1 MKFAAA
7 GSMLFVMLWTAS
19 SCGARDAARSE
30 PTAQPEPA
38 APSAA
43 TASPAVALPN
53 GSKILVEV
61 VSDPLTRAQGLMF
74 RSSLGSD
81 RGMLFL
87 FPETAVYPFWMKNT
101 LIALDIIWIDENL
114 TIVHIA
120 RDVPP
125 CKADPCP
132 SYPPKAAARY
142 VLELAAGEAAARGF
156 GDGEKLVFEG
166 LENIV
171 AR

>member
-1 MKFAAA
+1 MKLAIILP
-7 GSMLFVMLWTAS
+7 MLAVVLSTGV

-30 PTAQPEPA
+30 STGRASAGVSSVP
-38 APSAA
+38 PSA
-43 TASPAVALPN
+43 VVLPG
-53 GSKILVEV
+53 GSKIAVEV
-61 VSDPLTRAQGLMF
+61 VSDQLTRAQGLMF
-74 RSSLGSD
+74 RSSLGTD
-81 RGMLFL
+81 RGMLFV
-87 FPETAVYPFWMKNT
+87 FQETAVYPFWMKNT
-101 LIALDIIWIDENL
+101 LIPLDIIWIDE
-114 TIVHIA
+114 TRAIVDIA

-142 VLELAAGEAAARGF
+142 VLELAAGQAAARGLGV
-156 GDGEKLVFEG
+156 GDRLVFEG

>member
-1 MKFAAA
+1 MKATIA
-7 GSMLFVMLWTAS
+7 GALLLIAFWAGA
-19 SCGARDAARSE
+19 CGARDAARG
-30 PTAQPEPA
+30 EPA
-38 APSAA
+38 EPA
-43 TASPAVALPN
+43 TAPPSESVSASPVVVLPG

-61 VSDPLTRAQGLMF
+61 VSEDLTRAQGLMF
-74 RSSLGSD
+74 RSSLGRD

-87 FPETAVYPFWMKNT
+87 FPRTAVYPFWMKNT
-101 LIALDIIWIDENL
+101 LIPLDIIWIDESGA
-114 TIVHIA
+114 IVHIA

-132 SYPPKAAARY
+132 SYPPKAAARF
-142 VLELAAGEAAARGF
+142 VLELAAGEAAARGLRD
-156 GDGEKLVFEG
+156 GDRLVFKG

>member
-1 MKFAAA
+1 MKLAVA
-7 GSMLFVMLWTAS
+7 GSMLFLILWTAS
-19 SCGARDAARSE
+19 ACGARDAARSE
-30 PTAQPEPA
+30 STPPPA
-38 APSAA
+38 SVAPA
-43 TASPAVALPN
+43 TPASPAVALPD
-53 GSKILVEV
+53 GSRILVDV
-61 VSDPLTRAQGLMF
+61 VSDPLGRAQGLMF
-74 RSSLGSD
+74 RSSLGRN

-101 LIALDIIWIDENL
+101 LIALDIIWIDERV

-142 VLELAAGEAAARGF
+142 VLELAGGEASARGLRE
-156 GDGEKLVFEG
+156 GDKLVFEG

>member
-1 MKFAAA
+1 MRLAAA
-7 GSMLFVMLWTAS
+7 VSLLLLTLSTSM
-19 SCGARDAARSE
+19 SCGAGDAARTE
-30 PTAQPEPA
+30 PSGQPSTSA
-38 APSAA
+38 VGGSMPS
-43 TASPAVALPN
+43 VVLPG
-53 GSKILVEV
+53 GSRILVEV
-61 VSDPLTRAQGLMF
+61 VSDQLTRAQGLMF

-87 FPETAVYPFWMKNT
+87 FPETAVHPFWMKNT
-101 LIALDIIWIDENL
+101 LIPLDIIWIDESG
-114 TIVHIA
+114 TIVDIA

-142 VLELAAGEAAARGF
+142 VLELAAGQAAARGLRD
-156 GDGEKLVFEG
+156 GDRLVFEG
-166 LENIV
+166 LENFA

>member
-1 MKFAAA
+1 MRLAIAV
-7 GSMLFVMLWTAS
+7 SLLLLTLSTAM
-19 SCGARDAARSE
+19 SCDARDAARTE
-30 PTAQPEPA
+30 
-38 APSAA
+38 PSA
-43 TASPAVALPN
+43 SPSADAVGGSPPSVVLPG
-53 GSKILVEV
+53 GSKIFVEV

-81 RGMLFL
+81 RGMLFV
-87 FPETAVYPFWMKNT
+87 FPETAVHSFWMKNT
-101 LIALDIIWIDENL
+101 LIPLDIIWLDEGG
-114 TIVHIA
+114 TIVDIA

-142 VLELAAGEAAARGF
+142 VLELAAGQAAARGLRD
-156 GDGEKLVFEG
+156 GDRLVFVG
-166 LENIV
+166 LENFA